1 MFYQEKPEIIR
12 DYISSIISL
21 ENIYRIIGDTISYAV
36 SSDYSY
42 FIARDRCKLFF
53 SDINDKVI
61 SELLKEHPATTESEK
76 FVLKIYADRDT
87 KNPEVDG
94 GMGNIVVPQPFI
106 FDL

>member
-1 MFYQEKPEIIR
+1 M
-12 DYISSIISL
+12 
-21 ENIYRIIGDTISYAV
+21 GDTYENKIKENGY
-36 SSDYSY
+36 
-42 FIARDRCKLFF
+42 
-53 SDINDKVI
+53 INDKVI